1 MDFVLQVLFVHPYFF
16 YILFFPPAPF
26 QKLLLV
32 LLLHFL
38 CKSTVLPHFQRIQN
52 LTKNF
57 QSHISIKSISQGMK
71 QEIQRFLSNLKVII
85 LIKLL
90 QISQTKNSHSP
101 TVQMLKRL
109 PRLNTYNF
117 SSTLLD
123 NSEPFQQLNN
133 YFEKRCFNL
142 GIENPLK
149 MVERRWLLKLIKR
162 RQLTNK
168 ICPRNEP
175 VSFGIELLVNLVK
188 LPVTTRN
195 SVSKI
200 PSKLRNHNFLIAL
213 W

>member
-1 MDFVLQVLFVHPYFF
+1 
-16 YILFFPPAPF
+16 
-26 QKLLLV
+26 
-32 LLLHFL
+32 
-38 CKSTVLPHFQRIQN
+38 
-52 LTKNF
+52 
-57 QSHISIKSISQGMK
+57 MK
-71 QEIQRFLSNLKVII
+71 QEMQRFLPNLKVII

-90 QISQTKNSHSP
+90 QISQTQNSHSP

-123 NSEPFQQLNN
+123 DSEPFEQLNN

-142 GIENPLK
+142 GIENPFK
-149 MVERRWLLKLIKR
+149 MIERRWLLKLFKR
-162 RQLTNK
+162 RQLANK

-175 VSFGIELLVNLVK
+175 VSFGIKLLVNLVK

-200 PSKLRNHNFLIAL
+200 PSELRNDNFVIAL